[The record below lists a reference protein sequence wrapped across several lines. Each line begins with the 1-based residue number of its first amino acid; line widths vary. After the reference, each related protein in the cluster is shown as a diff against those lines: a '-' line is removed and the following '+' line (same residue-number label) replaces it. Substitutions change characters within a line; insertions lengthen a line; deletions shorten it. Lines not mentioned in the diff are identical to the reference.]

1 MNNALEKLFDT
12 VIRAARDLGCE
23 CPVLEECTDDTV
35 CVVDT
40 VDGKTYKIELKE
52 F

>member
-1 MNNALEKLFDT
+1 MTNSLEKLFDT
-12 VIRAARDLGCE
+12 VIGAARDLGCE
-23 CPVLEECTDDTV
+23 YPVIGESTDGTV

-40 VDGKTYKIELKE
+40 ADGKTYKIELRE

>member
-1 MNNALEKLFDT
+1 MSNTLEKLFDT
-12 VIRAARDLGCE
+12 VIRAAKNMGCE
-23 CPVLEECTDDTV
+23 YPVIGEVSDGTV

-40 VDGKTYKIELKE
+40 ADGKTYKIELRE